1 MDYLKVTNA
10 AKIKGVS
17 RAAVTQ
23 AVASGKI
30 HSKEIDGTPYI
41 LINRAFENWKPGA
54 KQDQ

>member
-1 MDYLKVTNA
+1 MNYLKVTNA

-30 HSKEIDGTPYI
+30 HQKMIDGTPYI
-41 LINRAFENWKPGA
+41 LENRAFEVWNPGV
-54 KQDQ
+54 KK